1 MGEDEKLVTV
11 LSAKNVA
18 TSRDKNPTV
27 AVEFSDGST
36 YLTVTDAQLGYEAP
50 NHVGHQVYAR
60 IERGRLVGLR
70 CAVCA
75 EA

>member
-1 MGEDEKLVTV
+1 MAEDSKLVTV
-11 LSAKNVA
+11 VSAKNVA

-36 YLTVTDAQLGYEAP
+36 YLTVTDAQLGYEIE

-60 IERGRLVGLR
+60 IERGRLVGVR
-70 CAVCA
+70 CEVCA
-75 EA
+75 GF